1 MTAPLSQP
9 SSATPAFQHIVAKEL
24 HPTFGAE
31 ISGVD
36 FAKPLADVVLIEILA
51 AIAKVWLSVRPS
63 LSLYSLTQH

>member
-1 MTAPLSQP
+1 MTVPFNQP
-9 SSATPAFQHIVAKEL
+9 FSATPGFQHVVAKEL

-51 AIAKVWLSVRPS
+51 AIAKV
-63 LSLYSLTQH
+63 